1 MKSLFAGAAMLLAV
15 AGCGKVEKNVD
26 KATPEGTAAAK
37 IASNVDRARDAARV
51 ANAMK
56 EHPAAADSVLAAAG
70 FSRDSFEKT
79 MFEIAADSAMS
90 AEYAAAKKP

>member
-1 MKSLFAGAAMLLAV
+1 MKSLIAGAVIMLGVV
-15 AGCGKVEKNVD
+15 ACGKTEQNVD
-26 KATPEGTAAAK
+26 KATPEGAAAAK
-37 IASNVDRARDAARV
+37 VASNVDRARDAARV